1 MLNLSAKVFGAWF
14 LACSCTAGA
23 FTAPPATLPA
33 GGEIQFHSPATG
45 GVVNGKVLVPPKP
58 APSADGRIPLVVYL
72 TNLSI
77 PRLGQEPDDSIIHG
91 LLDSG
96 DLVLLLDYAKN
107 PAAVSPSLN
116 ADMLELRQE
125 IGGKKKT
132 LLTEYNVDAN
142 HVFIL
147 VEGYRL
153 MRDVEFAR
161 DKSRIL
167 AMDIQYPSNPVH
179 PVPALME
186 ITCDNTNRMSCYS
199 LLYCHDTLTDGGMA
213 AGFAVAMIDHP
224 VPPPYKGIDD
234 PEPQLIYRLKA
245 AVRTLRF
252 TGRQLGFTDQI
263 GAIGFSRGGPMA
275 ALLAVT
281 GGRTDLEG
289 PGIHPDVSSRIQAAL
304 IHGCRYDYANLDS
317 DDPMLKRFEKVWGP
331 RDQNPTQWDQHG
343 AAYYL
348 TKDTA
353 PMFLNTSDAESKEY
367 RDQLALFNDELTHAG
382 IEHQYQLDVDGRG
395 HHVTSDPKTL
405 AAIYLFFHQHLD
417 NR

>member
-1 MLNLSAKVFGAWF
+1 VAAKLFRAWF
-14 LACSCTAGA
+14 LAYCCTAAA
-23 FTAPPATLPA
+23 FAAPPTTLPT

-45 GVVNGKVLVPPKP
+45 DIVNGKVLVPPKP

-77 PRLGQEPDDSIIHG
+77 LRLGQEPNDSIIQD
-91 LLDSG
+91 LLNAG
-96 DLVLLLDYAKN
+96 NLVLVLDYAKN

-147 VEGYRL
+147 VEGFRL
-153 MRDVEFAR
+153 LRDVEFAR
-161 DKSRIL
+161 DNSRIL

-252 TGRQLGFTDQI
+252 TGRQLGLTGQI

-289 PGIHPDVSSRIQAAL
+289 PGYHPDVSSRIQAAL

-317 DDPMLKRFEKVWGP
+317 DDPMLKRFEKAWGT
-331 RDQNPTQWDQHG
+331 RDQNPAYWDQHG
-343 AAYYL
+343 AADYL
-348 TKDTA
+348 TKDAA
-353 PMFLNTSDAESKEY
+353 PMFLDTSDAESKEY
-367 RDQLALFNDELTHAG
+367 RDQLALFDQELTHAG
-382 IEHQYQLDVDGRG
+382 IEHHYQLDVDGRG
-395 HHVTSDPKTL
+395 HHVTTDPKTL
-405 AAIYLFFHQHLD
+405 AAIYAFFHQHLD
-417 NR
+417 NP